1 MRVDACGIHHHVLLP
16 RFAAAA
22 AMLLLIELIL
32 MERRGVCTLCRCS
45 MAVHLAAGA
54 A

>member
-1 MRVDACGIHHHVLLP
+1 MRVDACGIHPHVLLP
-16 RFAAAA
+16 HFAAAA

-32 MERRGVCTLCRCS
+32 MERRDVCTICRCS